1 MHRILDFGSRN
12 LDCSGMSRRKSILS
26 KLAGG
31 VYGASHRI
39 PLVGFLIAAIFAM
52 GWWHFRTEPS
62 VPLQWVAVGL
72 GVIAIFFDRRG
83 NRADP
88 DRAEKPAPPSRPAAW
103 QITAVRKK

>member
-1 MHRILDFGSRN
+1 
-12 LDCSGMSRRKSILS
+12 MSRRKSILS

-52 GWWHFRTEPS
+52 GWWHFRTESS

-72 GVIAIFFDRRG
+72 GVIAIFFAIVAGIGLILIVLESLLPRRARRRG
-83 NRADP
+83 
-88 DRAEKPAPPSRPAAW
+88 K
-103 QITAVRKK
+103 

>member
-62 VPLQWVAVGL
+62 VPLQWVSLGL
-72 GVIAIFFDRRG
+72 GVIAIFFAIVAGIGLILIVLESLLPRRARRRG
-83 NRADP
+83 
-88 DRAEKPAPPSRPAAW
+88 K
-103 QITAVRKK
+103 

>member
-1 MHRILDFGSRN
+1 
-12 LDCSGMSRRKSILS
+12 MSRRKSILS

-72 GVIAIFFDRRG
+72 GVIAIFFAIVAGIGLILIVLESLLPRRARRRG
-83 NRADP
+83 
-88 DRAEKPAPPSRPAAW
+88 K
-103 QITAVRKK
+103 

>member
-72 GVIAIFFDRRG
+72 GVIAIFFAIVAGIGLILIVLESLLPRRARRRG
-83 NRADP
+83 
-88 DRAEKPAPPSRPAAW
+88 K
-103 QITAVRKK
+103 